1 MSGHE
6 LVAGRNPEEGEF
18 MMRRGM
24 GRAGRLAAVAGAMA
38 LVVSLA
44 GDRGRAST
52 VPAVI
57 NGQDPLEVLA
67 LKVRPNVI
75 VVLDSSGSMT
85 NTAPETF
92 NTNSGDNPRSKL
104 YQAKVVLKQVIQAN
118 QDKVSFQMGTYTQYS
133 EDFYNQ
139 NAGDN
144 RFQYIASGQDFPFMT
159 AAATEL
165 TLQGARGDS
174 LGRGL
179 QSWQIINPAWGTLYY
194 GENNGGTTVVCTAAL
209 PLGGAPRFYASGS
222 DLATALQNAM
232 NSATC
237 TGGSR
242 ANTYTVTYNTGA
254 GTFTFGSNAVR
265 SFQIRWADTP
275 NSIRGALGRPTSGNS
290 SFTTGT
296 ISSNTPYTLL
306 YRTTGTGSSG
316 TGLNTRWR
324 FSEEIPPSS
333 GTFVNF
339 YQLRAG
345 RLWDGE
351 VVYVNPSGETCAMDF
366 PTAATQTSP
375 PSVYLQAA
383 DASCNPLTD
392 RATFAYGGG
401 DFGGNNRSCQGFR
414 SKSSLVPCDLRTPP
428 APNQASMIDPYIDT
442 EIPFDATG
450 AAADWNGDGTPDYV
464 ERQDGTWAV
473 SSINIAP
480 SAKADG
486 STPIANSL
494 IDIKGLPD
502 GSNTCITNPLPAPG
516 GFDLNS
522 VNGNVGACVQRN
534 FSLLWN
540 NGQTGTTNMAGPPPW
555 QLDPIKN
562 HRNPKEKTIVLFVTD
577 GDDTCGYYRSGG
589 GATDTNALRAAY
601 WAEQLYRPI
610 NAAEPASSVQTY
622 VVGFGGA
629 FTGGEPYR
637 LNWIAWGGSGLGQ
650 GNVGQPA
657 IADDGNRWTES
668 STSITNKRAQCDT
681 CQDAFVAP
689 DAATLAAQLQGIID
703 QGASQGEF
711 NAQQSI
717 TETVFE
723 YVDLAPPPGTQ
734 PYNFD
739 SRNPGSRYGAIVPT
753 RVVSSFTLPGFK
765 GQVRAYQNDGAGN
778 SVLKWSAGDVL
789 WQKISNGM
797 LAACPANGTTGAAL
811 GECGFAQLHGGAT
824 DSTIATS
831 SAAIKRRV
839 YTTNRNGVFPYDP
852 RSLMAGNASGRVAL
866 WPPDPGV
873 APTDYTTQG
882 QFDQEMGLPLD
893 APTCTLDTSKYTSCE
908 QQEFAVLQND
918 FGACVGN
925 NRPAACTSGSAPG
938 QMKAA
943 RKEARDM
950 ILAFMA
956 GAKTVPDSGGPKRAF
971 GANGS
976 VGYGDILYA
985 ARSWALADSENATVS
1000 VVGQPLGKP
1009 KSLSGTDRTLPLA
1022 TPWTDEYV
1030 LYRDGPSSVT
1040 NRPNSDT
1047 LIKQGFGLRSPDDDT
1062 PVPPLAAGA
1071 PDLRRALKPVMTVV
1085 YSPGNDMLHAFRAG
1099 PCYSPSTSPTTCYG
1113 STVTENGGEELW
1125 GFVPYD
1131 QLEVLRLRL
1140 VNDPQ
1145 GRDNHV
1151 YSLARAVRFSDVFV
1165 PWPPGDPT
1173 PQAID
1178 TDGDG
1183 TAESSVAG
1191 VWRRILF
1198 IPRGIGGKYLTAL
1211 DVTAPAPYTE
1221 SALST
1226 TGPIPLWSRGNPD
1239 TQRGPLGGSDNNSFN
1254 SNDVLAYAH
1263 MGETWSLPAIAY
1275 IDKTQSALYKTNR
1288 RADGV
1293 DYVLFLGSGYGSA
1306 PGEGTTFYAL
1316 DALTG
1321 DVVAATDVEGVA
1333 ATNGL
1338 TRAPG
1343 APPYTN
1349 ALVANVVGFNPGA
1362 FSPVETVHP
1371 AATKTTRLY
1380 FGDLH
1385 GRLWKVLT
1393 AAPDVVIPAADLGA
1407 DQPVGTAVALL
1418 GLPPQPDASV
1428 PYIFL
1433 SSGND
1438 RRADGPFKN
1447 FGFRDDGT
1455 DTELTIGSP
1464 VTLNGVNTFPPVVS
1478 LYTRQYDP
1486 GTPEANCGY
1495 TAEAV
1500 FRGTVQPTTAFAC
1513 PDGTADC
1520 LANKTA
1526 VTSDLLGRVFFSGT
1540 RLSLPNTRF
1549 APPTPLA
1556 CGTGDYPCRSQFDSI
1571 IYALGAETGL
1581 AAYDLNATGDD
1592 AYRIFR
1598 DSRLTAI
1605 EMLADPDPGRG
1616 GSSFNPD
1623 EGQMKG
1629 TPSPPPPPGVP
1640 PTSQTNTANVI
1651 QTRQPGQPPPS
1662 VHYGSTVCQ

>member
-1 MSGHE
+1 
-6 LVAGRNPEEGEF
+6 
-18 MMRRGM
+18 M
-24 GRAGRLAAVAGAMA
+24 GRAGRLAAVAGAVA
-38 LVVSLA
+38 LVLSVA

-57 NGQDPLEVLA
+57 NGQDPLEVLS
-67 LKVRPNVI
+67 LKIRPNVI

-85 NTAPETF
+85 NIAPETF
-92 NTNSGDNPRSKL
+92 NTHSGDNPRSKM
-104 YQAKVVLKQVIQAN
+104 YQAKQVLKQVIQAN

-139 NAGDN
+139 NAGDD
-144 RFQYIASGQDFPFMT
+144 RFQYIASGQDFPFMN
-159 AAATEL
+159 ASATEL
-165 TLQGARGDS
+165 TLQGALNDS

-179 QSWQIINPAWGTLYY
+179 QSWQIIYPQWGTLYY
-194 GENNGGTTVVCTAAL
+194 GEDRNGSTIVCTAAL
-209 PLGGAPRFYASGS
+209 PLGGTPKFYARGS
-222 DLATALQNAM
+222 DLATDLQNAM
-232 NSATC
+232 NNASC
-237 TGGSR
+237 SGGSKS
-242 ANTYTVTYNTGA
+242 NTYRVTYDTSNGI
-254 GTFTFGSNAVR
+254 FTFERSNGSR

-275 NSIRGALGRPTSGNS
+275 NSIRGALGRPTSGNTG
-290 SFTTGT
+290 FTTGSR
-296 ISSNTPYTLL
+296 SSSSPYTLL
-306 YRTTGTGSSG
+306 YRRTGTGNSG
-316 TGLNTRWR
+316 TGLRTRWT

-333 GTFVNF
+333 GSYVNF

-351 VVYVNPSGETCAMDF
+351 VIYVNPSGETCGMDF

-383 DASCNPLTD
+383 DSACSPLTD

-401 DFGGNNRSCQGFR
+401 DFGGNNRSCYGFR
-414 SKSSLVPCDLRTPP
+414 SKSDLIPCDLRTPP
-428 APNQASMIDPYIDT
+428 APTQASMIDPYLDT

-450 AAADWNGDGTPDYV
+450 AAADWDGDGTPDYQ
-464 ERQDGTWAV
+464 ERMDGTWAV

-494 IDIKGLPD
+494 IDIKGVAD
-502 GSNTCITNPLPAPG
+502 GSNTCITNPPPSG
-516 GFDLNS
+516 GAYDLNS
-522 VNGNVGACVQRN
+522 VNGNIGACAQRG
-534 FSLLWN
+534 FSQLWN

-562 HRNPKEKTIVLFVTD
+562 HKNPKEKTIVLFVTD

-589 GATDTNALRAAY
+589 GNTDDNARRAAY

-610 NAAEPASSVQTY
+610 DAAEPASSVQTY
-622 VVGFGGA
+622 VIGFGGA

-650 GNVGQPA
+650 GNVGQPG
-657 IADDGNRWTES
+657 ITDNGDRWTEG
-668 STSITNKRAQCDT
+668 STSIRNKRAQCDT

-689 DAATLAAQLQGIID
+689 DAATLATQLQGIID
-703 QGASQGEF
+703 QGASDGEF
-711 NAQQSI
+711 NAQQSV
-717 TETVFE
+717 TESVFE

-739 SRNPGSRYGAIVPT
+739 ARNPISRYGAIVPT
-753 RVVSSFTLPGFK
+753 RIISSFTLPGFK
-765 GQVRAYQNDGAGN
+765 GQVRAYQNDGLGN
-778 SVLKWSAGDVL
+778 PVLAWSAGDVL
-789 WQKISNGM
+789 WQKISTAM
-797 LAACPANGTTGAAL
+797 LAACPANGATGAAL
-811 GECGFAQLHGGAT
+811 GECGFAELDGGAS

-831 SAAIKRRV
+831 SAAIKRRI
-839 YTTNRNGVFPYDP
+839 YTTSRNGVFPYDP
-852 RSLMAGNASGRVAL
+852 RSLIAGTANGRVAL

-873 APTDYTTQG
+873 APTDYITQG
-882 QFDQEMGLPLD
+882 QFDREMGLPLD
-893 APTCTLDTSKYTSCE
+893 VPTCTLDTSKYASCE
-908 QQEFAVLQND
+908 EQELAVLQND
-918 FGACVGN
+918 FGACVGL
-925 NRPAACTSGSAPG
+925 NRPGACTSGSTLS

-956 GAKTVPDSGGPKRAF
+956 GAKTVPDSGGPKRSF
-971 GANGS
+971 GSSGG
-976 VGYGDILYA
+976 VGYGDILYT
-985 ARSWALADSENATVS
+985 ARSWMLADSENATVA
-1000 VVGQPLGKP
+1000 VIGQPLGKP
-1009 KSLSGTDRTLPLA
+1009 GTLSGTDRTLPLA
-1022 TPWTDEYV
+1022 TPWVDEYV

-1040 NRPNSDT
+1040 NRPNNDT
-1047 LIKQGFGLRSPDDDT
+1047 MVKQGFGLRSPDDDD
-1062 PVPPLAAGA
+1062 PLPGLAPGA
-1071 PDLRRALKPVMTVV
+1071 PDLRRALKPVMTVA
-1085 YSPGNDMLHAFRAG
+1085 YSPANDMLHAFRAG
-1099 PCYSPSTSPTTCYG
+1099 PCYSPSTSPANCYG
-1113 STVTENGGEELW
+1113 SSVTENGGEELW

-1151 YSLARAVRFSDVFV
+1151 YSLARAARFSDVFV
-1165 PWPPGDPT
+1165 PWPPSATT
-1173 PQAID
+1173 PQSVD

-1191 VWRRILF
+1191 VWRRVLF

-1211 DVTAPAPYTE
+1211 DVTAPGPYTE
-1221 SALST
+1221 TALST

-1239 TQRGPLGGSDNNSFN
+1239 TEDGLPGGTDNNPMA
-1254 SNDVLAYAH
+1254 NDKDAYAH
-1263 MGETWSLPAIAY
+1263 MGETWSLPAVAY
-1275 IDKTQSALYKTNR
+1275 IDKTQSSLYTTAR
-1288 RADGV
+1288 RSDGV
-1293 DYVLFLGSGYGSA
+1293 DYALYVGSGYGST
-1306 PGEGTTFYAL
+1306 PDEGTTFYAL
-1316 DALTG
+1316 DALSG
-1321 DVVAATDVEGVA
+1321 DVIAAKDVEQVAAA
-1333 ATNGL
+1333 NGL
-1338 TRAPG
+1338 TRSAG
-1343 APPYTN
+1343 TPPYPN

-1362 FSPVETVHP
+1362 FSPIETVHP
-1371 AATKTTRLY
+1371 AATKATRLY

-1393 AAPDVVIPAADLGA
+1393 AAPDVVIPVADLGA
-1407 DQPVGTAVALL
+1407 DQPIGTAVSLL
-1418 GLPPQPDASV
+1418 GMPPQPDPSV
-1428 PYIFL
+1428 PYVFL

-1447 FGFRDDGT
+1447 FAFRDDGT

-1464 VTLNGVNTFPPVVS
+1464 VTANDVSTFPPVVS
-1478 LYTRQYDP
+1478 LFTRQYDQ

-1513 PDGTADC
+1513 PDGTSDC

-1526 VTSDLLGRVFFSGT
+1526 VTSDLLGRVFFAGT
-1540 RLSLPNTRF
+1540 RLSLPNTKF

-1571 IYALGAETGL
+1571 IYVLGAETGL
-1581 AAYDLNATGDD
+1581 AAYDLNASGDD
-1592 AYRIFR
+1592 AYRIYR
-1598 DSRLTAI
+1598 DSRIAAI
-1605 EMLADPDPGRG
+1605 QMLADPDPTRG

-1623 EGQMKG
+1623 EGQMKS